1 MRDDL
6 PEVSV
11 VIDLVQD
18 VLYFGTHTELTQMFN
33 HSLKLFLT
41 LSFLVVS
48 S

>member
-11 VIDLVQD
+11 VIDLIKD
-18 VLYFGTHTELTQMFN
+18 VLYFGTHTELTQMLN
-33 HSLKLFLT
+33 HSLKLLFT